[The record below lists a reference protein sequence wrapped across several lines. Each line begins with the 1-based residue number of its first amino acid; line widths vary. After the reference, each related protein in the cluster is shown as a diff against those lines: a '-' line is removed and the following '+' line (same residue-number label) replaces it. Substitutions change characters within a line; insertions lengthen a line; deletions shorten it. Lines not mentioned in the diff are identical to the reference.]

1 MSRCVPSRCSR
12 RRWSRGACRSSA
24 IGSTSSST
32 ATRRRRLVS
41 SRPGSRAM
49 ASACSTRGRRTTRWR
64 TSSSS
69 SRRRAPSPPD
79 GWPHATHPRAGPQG
93 ADPARARPSGAG
105 ARARVAAVPHRAAR
119 DVDLADGDRHP
130 DRHPGSRPDAAV
142 ATVRGHV
149 PQLAHLPPRHAAAG
163 DGAGDD
169 AGPGRDACGAHHPG
183 AFRAPDPPRAADRS
197 AGARR
202 RHRRQHRAPH
212 ARQRRR
218 DHSRLRAAARPDGRQ
233 RHHPDGDPA
242 LVQSR
247 PRSRQVLR
255 SGISRPRP
263 VHLPDGN
270 RGARNVARGR
280 AEDDPP
286 GVRLEHLGARVPA
299 RKDPGRHGDRA
310 RAVSAG
316 RRPHVHALRPS
327 VRRRS
332 HAVRR
337 RQRAV
342 RLLHGG
348 LRVARG
354 RGHPEPGGCRPG
366 RRARRLPPLVP
377 PLRADLPDREHS
389 RRPAVGLESRPGALL
404 RGDRA
409 RRVSSGR
416 RLARRVV
423 GGAGGW
429 RDRPRVLHARLAID
443 APHAGEGVRRV
454 WSALFGGRFWALALK
469 ELRQIRRDRR
479 LTISLIVP
487 PTLQVLLFGFALDSD
502 VRNLKLGIVD
512 ESRTLESRE
521 LISVLTQNRT
531 FRLAGSYQ
539 TAATLGEALSIGQ
552 LDVGVVVPYD
562 FARRRMRGRP
572 ATVQV
577 LLNAANANT
586 AQIAQGYVE
595 GAVAFLNREVNGGRA
610 APVELRTAFL
620 YNPGLVN
627 AWFVVTGVFGTL
639 IILNGSLVSAATM
652 IREKERGTVEQL
664 LMTPASALEVVTAKI
679 VPLFVLLMVMVA
691 LVLAACACCVLTGI
705 GLGPLTSTFA
715 RSASQTQ
722 LISFFINPP
731 LAMLSGGLTPIEA
744 MPKWVQPVTLFNP
757 IAHFATIAR
766 SVLIK
771 GGGLDVVYPNL
782 LALIALAS
790 LFVGISAWRFRR
802 QLS

>member
-1 MSRCVPSRCSR
+1 MRRILAQARKEPPPPPPGADAAARRCHR
-12 RRWSRGACRSSA
+12 RQHREADPRQR
-24 IGSTSSST
+24 
-32 ATRRRRLVS
+32 
-41 SRPGSRAM
+41 RPGDERLRAP
-49 ASACSTRGRRTTRWR
+49 A
-64 TSSSS
+64 
-69 SRRRAPSPPD
+69 RRRA
-79 GWPHATHPRAGPQG
+79 G
-93 ADPARARPSGAG
+93 A
-105 ARARVAAVPHRAAR
+105 
-119 DVDLADGDRHP
+119 RHP
-130 DRHPGSRPDAAV
+130 DRHPALV
-142 ATVRGHV
+142 
-149 PQLAHLPPRHAAAG
+149 QPR
-163 DGAGDD
+163 
-169 AGPGRDACGAHHPG
+169 
-183 AFRAPDPPRAADRS
+183 PRAAK
-197 AGARR
+197 
-202 RHRRQHRAPH
+202 
-212 ARQRRR
+212 
-218 DHSRLRAAARPDGRQ
+218 
-233 RHHPDGDPA
+233 
-242 LVQSR
+242 
-247 PRSRQVLR
+247 VLR
-255 SGISRPRP
+255 PGLPRAGP
-263 VHLPDGN
+263 VDLSH
-270 RGARNVARGR
+270 GAGRARDVPRGR
-280 AEDDPP
+280 AEDDPA
-286 GVRLEHLGARVPA
+286 GLRLQHLGARVSA
-299 RKDPGRHGDRA
+299 GQDPRRHGGRGRAVLAA
-310 RAVSAG
+310 RAAD
-316 RRPHVHALRPS
+316 VHALRPA
-327 VRRRS
+327 VCRRS
-332 HAVRR
+332 HAHHR

-342 RLLHGG
+342 RV
-348 LRVARG
+348 LRDELRLDG
-354 RGHPEPGGCRPG
+354 RRGHPQPGGRGAGC
-366 RRARRLPPLVP
+366 RARRLPARVP
-377 PLRADLPDREHS
+377 ALGIDLSDREHS
-389 RRPAVGLESRPGALL
+389 RRPAVDLQLRPGALL
-404 RGDRA
+404 RHHRA
-409 RRVSSGR
+409 RRVPAGR
-416 RLARRVV
+416 RLAGSLV
-423 GGAGGW
+423 GGGGD
-429 RDRPRVLHARLAID
+429 RRHRPRVLRARLAHD
-443 APHAGEGVRRV
+443 AAHAGQGVRDALRR
-454 WSALFGGRFWALALK
+454 LFGGRFWALALK
-469 ELRQIRRDRR
+469 ELRQICRDRR

-487 PTLQVLLFGFALDSD
+487 PTLQILLFGFALDSD

-531 FRLAGSYQ
+531 FRLAGSYE
-539 TAATLGEALSIGQ
+539 TAATLGEALSIGR

-595 GAVAFLNREVNGGRA
+595 GAVAFLNRGVNNRDLNGGRA

-691 LVLAACACCVLTGI
+691 LVLAVARLVFGVPLRGNPALVLAACACCVLTGI
-705 GLGPLTSTFA
+705 GLGTLTSTFA

-722 LISFFINPP
+722 LIRFFINPP

>member
-1 MSRCVPSRCSR
+1 MPTSRCVPSRCSR

-24 IGSTSSST
+24 IGSTSSSPG
-32 ATRRRRLVS
+32 TRRRRRVS

-49 ASACSTRGRRTTRWR
+49 ASACSIRGRRTTRSR

-105 ARARVAAVPHRAAR
+105 ARARVAAVPHGAPG

-130 DRHPGSRPDAAV
+130 DRHPGSRSDAA
-142 ATVRGHV
+142 
-149 PQLAHLPPRHAAAG
+149 
-163 DGAGDD
+163 
-169 AGPGRDACGAHHPG
+169 
-183 AFRAPDPPRAADRS
+183 
-197 AGARR
+197 
-202 RHRRQHRAPH
+202 APH
-212 ARQRRR
+212 AGQRRR
-218 DHSRLRAAARPDGRQ
+218 DHPRLRAAARPDGHR

-247 PRSRQVLR
+247 PRSGQVLR
-255 SGISRPRP
+255 SGIPRPRS
-263 VHLPDGN
+263 VHLPDGD
-270 RGARNVARGR
+270 RSARNVARGR

-310 RAVSAG
+310 RAVPAG
-316 RRPHVHALRPS
+316 RGPHVHALRPS

-366 RRARRLPPLVP
+366 RGAGRLPPLVP

-404 RGDRA
+404 HRDRA
-409 RRVSSGR
+409 RRLSAGR

-423 GGAGGW
+423 GGAGGR
-429 RDRPRVLHARLAID
+429 RDRPRVLRARLAND
-443 APHAGEGVRRV
+443 APDAGEGVRRV

-531 FRLAGSYQ
+531 FRLAGSYE
-539 TAATLGEALSIGQ
+539 TAVTLGEALSIGR

-664 LMTPASALEVVTAKI
+664 LMTPASALEVVTAKS
-679 VPLFVLLMVMVA
+679 VPPFVLLMAMVALVLAVARLVFGVPLRGNPA

-705 GLGPLTSTFA
+705 GLGTLISTFV
-715 RSASQTQ
+715 RSANQTQ

-744 MPKWVQPVTLFNP
+744 MPKWVQPLTLFNP

-771 GGGLDVVYPNL
+771 GAGLDVVYPNL
-782 LALIALAS
+782 LALIGLAS